1 MQPPFSADCMTVEQ
15 MLAGPLRLSVPAYQ
29 RPYAWT
35 TQQAGQL
42 LDDILLAIDDTGGTE
57 ERSER
62 DAPDDADSDYF
73 LGAVVLM
80 VGRDAPQSS
89 QRSGATHEIVD
100 GLQRLVTLT
109 ILLAVLRDIA
119 EDDDPMTAA
128 RAGSCLVDANGPD
141 RPEEPRFRL
150 KLVGPTQGFFQSFV
164 QQRRATSAMPD
175 SDDLPAPETRLLAVR
190 EHLMASLIGESAE
203 RRRQLVDYL
212 LGRCHFAVI
221 AARTLDRAHHIFAV
235 LNDRGLPLARGD
247 ILKAQILGA
256 VSADRHADLHA
267 RWLDVEQRLGGSLEE
282 LFSHLRTIE
291 GRSRARIIDEI
302 KSLVERSGD
311 AAAFVD
317 GTVFPYAAIL
327 QSIRSARHDKADPAD
342 PVRTRLGYLG
352 WLGSHDWIPPL
363 MLYWRMIDGD
373 PARLDAFLVRLDRL
387 AYGMRILGI
396 GSDKRTVRYRA
407 LLDAVRS
414 GRIDQPSSPLDLTRD
429 EQRLVAYNMRT
440 LHARSQLACKLILLR
455 LNDLV
460 AGAPQNL
467 DPSAFTVEHV
477 LPQKPA
483 RTSRWRDWFPNAE
496 ERERSTQ
503 SLGNLILVSRVD
515 NEQARNSELDR
526 KLEIYFGKGIEQPAL
541 TREIEGLTEWRPQ
554 DVRRRE
560 ERLAALLNQHWQI
573 ATGRSIA
580 DTGIFEATAAPVI
593 LADTPSRPPHRPPAS
608 LAPDR
613 VTTTRASDHTTPLG
627 QD

>member
-1 MQPPFSADCMTVEQ
+1 MQPPFSADCMTLEQ
-15 MLAGPLRLSVPAYQ
+15 MLGGQFRLSVPAYQ

-42 LDDILLAIDDTGGTE
+42 LDDILLALDDTG
-57 ERSER
+57 
-62 DAPDDADSDYF
+62 DADGGDRADADSDYF

-80 VGRDAPQSS
+80 ATRDAANPAAEGSF
-89 QRSGATHEIVD
+89 ATHEIVD

-119 EDDDPMTAA
+119 EDDDPGTAA
-128 RAGSCLVDANGPD
+128 RAGSCLVETLKTGDTDLSRKPA
-141 RPEEPRFRL
+141 FRL
-150 KLVGPTQGFFQSFV
+150 KLTGPTQGFFQAFV

-175 SDDLPAPETRLLAVR
+175 TDDLPAPETRLLAVR
-190 EHLMASLIGESAE
+190 EYLMASLIGESKE
-203 RRRQLVDYL
+203 RRSELVEFL
-212 LGRCHFAVI
+212 LSRCHFAVI

-256 VSADRHADLHA
+256 VGVDRHADLHA
-267 RWLDVEQRLGGSLEE
+267 RWLDVEHRLGGSLEE

-302 KSLVERSGD
+302 KALVDRSGD

-317 GTVFPYAAIL
+317 GTLFPYASIL
-327 QSIRSARHDKADPAD
+327 QAIRSAGQHGSRPLPAS
-342 PVRTRLGYLG
+342 VTARLTYLG

-363 MLYWRMIDGD
+363 MLYWRMVDGD
-373 PARLDAFLVRLDRL
+373 PQRLDAFLARLDRL
-387 AYGMRILGI
+387 AYGLRILGI
-396 GSDKRTVRYRA
+396 GSDKRIVRYRA

-414 GRIDQPSSPLDLTRD
+414 GRIDEPSCPLDLSRD
-429 EQRLVAYNMRT
+429 EQRLIAFNMRT

-460 AGAPQNL
+460 AGSPQNL
-467 DPSAFTVEHV
+467 DPGALTVEHV
-477 LPQKPA
+477 LPQKPG
-483 RTSRWRDWFPNAE
+483 RTSRWRDWFPDAD
-496 ERERSTQ
+496 ERERCTQ
-503 SLGNLILVSRVD
+503 SLGNLILVSRND
-515 NEQARNSELDR
+515 NEQARNSELER
-526 KLEIYFGKGIEQPAL
+526 KLEIYFAQGGEQPAL

-554 DVRRRE
+554 DVKRRE

-573 ATGRSIA
+573 GTVRPPQETPGHEARSHPSA
-580 DTGIFEATAAPVI
+580 SEASPRQDQHATAP
-593 LADTPSRPPHRPPAS
+593 LPPA
-608 LAPDR
+608 
-613 VTTTRASDHTTPLG
+613 
-627 QD
+627 

>member
-1 MQPPFSADCMTVEQ
+1 MTVEQ
-15 MLAGPLRLSVPAYQ
+15 MLGGKLRLSVPAYQ

-42 LDDILLAIDDTGGTE
+42 LDDILLALDDNAEADESDRTE
-57 ERSER
+57 T
-62 DAPDDADSDYF
+62 DSDYF

-80 VGRDAPQSS
+80 VTRDAVKQPAE
-89 QRSGATHEIVD
+89 RSGPSHEIVD

-119 EDDDPMTAA
+119 EDDDPETAA
-128 RAGSCLVDANGPD
+128 RAGKCLVDMPGADDADLSGEPD
-141 RPEEPRFRL
+141 FRL
-150 KLVGPTQGFFQSFV
+150 RLTGPSQGFFQAFV

-175 SDDLPAPETRLLAVR
+175 TDDLPAPETRLLAVR
-190 EHLMASLIGESAE
+190 EHLMASLIAESKE
-203 RRRQLVDYL
+203 RRSQLVDFL
-212 LGRCHFAVI
+212 LLRCHFAVI

-256 VSADRHADLHA
+256 VGADRHADLHA
-267 RWLDVEQRLGGSLEE
+267 RWLDTEHRLGGSFEE

-302 KSLVERSGD
+302 KALVDRSGD

-317 GTVFPYAAIL
+317 GTLFPYAAIL
-327 QSIRSARHDKADPAD
+327 QAIRSAGHDTAGSLPASASA
-342 PVRTRLGYLG
+342 RLAYLG
-352 WLGSHDWIPPL
+352 WLGSQDWIPPL
-363 MLYWRMIDGD
+363 MLYWRMVDGN
-373 PARLDAFLVRLDRL
+373 PQRLDAFLARLDRL
-387 AYGMRILGI
+387 AYGLRILGI
-396 GSDKRTVRYRA
+396 GSDKRIVRYRA

-414 GRIDQPSSPLDLTRD
+414 GRIDEPSCPLDLTRD
-429 EQRLVAYNMRT
+429 EQRLIAFNMRT

-460 AGAPQNL
+460 AGAPQSL
-467 DPSAFTVEHV
+467 DPGAYTVEHV

-483 RTSRWRDWFPNAE
+483 RTSRWRDWFPDAD
-496 ERERSTQ
+496 ERDRCTQ
-503 SLGNLILVSRVD
+503 SLGNLILVSRHD

-526 KLEIYFGKGIEQPAL
+526 KLDVYFGKNGRQPAL

-554 DVRRRE
+554 DVKRRE

-573 ATGRSIA
+573 GTVRPPQETRGL
-580 DTGIFEATAAPVI
+580 EATSQLSAS
-593 LADTPSRPPHRPPAS
+593 DTPANPSQ
-608 LAPDR
+608 
-613 VTTTRASDHTTPLG
+613 RATAQLLHG
-627 QD
+627 